1 MNGLIVNLRLIYNNI
16 IQHKIF
22 ALFCILGTM
31 LTFVFIT
38 IVAQV
43 ANILINNTSP
53 ALEAERIVSI
63 PLVLLD
69 DNGNPRKGLTNS
81 DIQIITSNLKDIS
94 CHTCYQSH
102 SIDITVNGH
111 NTDYGVCFVDKNYW
125 KVFQFEFVQGH
136 PFTESE
142 MHTPCVIINEYFAK
156 KFFPDKNVINKEIEI
171 QRLTYR
177 IVGVVKNVS
186 YFAQEGG
193 ASLWIPEQFNRYAVT
208 GYVSTYILFPRD
220 LTPEMAL
227 DNTKNSFKFFAK
239 MFGIK
244 ESATLKHI
252 RTVKESML
260 HKYGG
265 DFLVLGISSIL
276 FILLIIPILN
286 IILLNIANVTTR
298 GIEVGLKRA
307 LGASRWNIFEFM
319 FTENLL
325 LVVIGTI
332 LGIMLTFPVCHVLD
346 KLLFS
351 ENIDGGT
358 TILSELNWRVIFTWV
373 LPLSVLFSLLSGGF
387 PIYQLIKRPITDLL
401 KGGAK

>member
-1 MNGLIVNLRLIYNNI
+1 MNGLIVNLKLVYYNVMH
-16 IQHKIF
+16 HKVF
-22 ALFCILGTM
+22 ALFCVFGTM

-43 ANILINNTSP
+43 ADILMNNTSP
-53 ALEAERIVSI
+53 VMDAERIVSI

-69 DNGNPRKGLTNS
+69 DNGNPRKGLTRV
-81 DIQIITSNLKDIS
+81 DIQIITANLKEMS
-94 CHTCYQSH
+94 CHACYQSR
-102 SIDITVNGH
+102 SMDINVNGRS
-111 NTDYGVCFVDKNYW
+111 TDYGVCFVDINYW

-142 MHTPCVIINEYFAK
+142 MHTPCVIVNEYFVE
-156 KFFPDKNVINKEIEI
+156 KFFPDRNVMNKEIEI
-171 QRLTYR
+171 QRLTYK

-193 ASLWIPEQFNRYAVT
+193 ASLWVPEQFNRYAST
-208 GYVSTYILFPRD
+208 GYVFTYILFPRS
-220 LTPEMAL
+220 LTSEMAL
-227 DNTKNSFKFFAK
+227 SRTRNSFKLFAE

-244 ESATLKHI
+244 ESETLKHI
-252 RTVKESML
+252 ETVKESIL
-260 HKYGG
+260 RKYGG

-286 IILLNIANVTTR
+286 IILLNIANVTAR
-298 GIEVGLKRA
+298 GNEAGLKRA
-307 LGASRWNIFEFM
+307 LGASRWNVFEYMFM
-319 FTENLL
+319 ENLL
-325 LVVIGTI
+325 LVMIGTV

-346 KLLFS
+346 EFLFS

-358 TILSELNWRVIFTWV
+358 TVLSELNWRVIFTWV

-387 PIYQLIKRPITDLL
+387 PIYRLVKRSIIDLL